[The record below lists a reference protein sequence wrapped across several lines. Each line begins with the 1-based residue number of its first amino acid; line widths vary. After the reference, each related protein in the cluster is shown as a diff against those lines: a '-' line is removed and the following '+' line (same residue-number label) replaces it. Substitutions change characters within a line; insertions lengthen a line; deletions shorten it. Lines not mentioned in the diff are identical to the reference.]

1 MESKPEESEGLTE
14 SLSKA
19 SIAEETPTAK
29 PEEPAGLT
37 QTASTS
43 VPDPEEDDLDDLD
56 DMLDDFTPSKP
67 DPAPPTKATTTAPSI
82 PAPSEEI
89 GISDEDFAKQ
99 LQAGMAELLGGLEN
113 SSEMPDMA
121 ALENIMKEL
130 GVGGASTLEEA
141 AEPSPPSSSSAVEKD
156 KQKDKGTDETAAAT
170 ATEKSFQET
179 IKETMARMKASDT
192 QSTAASASAPDSSDD
207 LVAEMLKAMQA
218 SGMEG
223 EGSEE
228 DFSKMLLGMMEQLT
242 NKDILYEPMKELDD
256 KFPAWMERNEGKV
269 DEVDMKRYREQRGF
283 VREIVGRFERTG
295 YTDEN
300 VADRE
305 FIVERMQKMQAAG
318 SPPPDLV
325 GDMEAAQE
333 AFGAPEEGCPQQ

>member
-1 MESKPEESEGLTE
+1 
-14 SLSKA
+14 
-19 SIAEETPTAK
+19 
-29 PEEPAGLT
+29 
-37 QTASTS
+37 
-43 VPDPEEDDLDDLD
+43 
-56 DMLDDFTPSKP
+56 
-67 DPAPPTKATTTAPSI
+67 PPTKATTTTTAPSI

-130 GVGGASTLEEA
+130 GVGGASALEEA
-141 AEPSPPSSSSAVEKD
+141 AESSPPSSSSAVEKD
-156 KQKDKGTDETAAAT
+156 KQKEKDTDKTAAAA

-256 KFPAWMERNEGKV
+256 KFPAWMEKNEGKV
-269 DEVDMKRYREQRGF
+269 DEADMKRYREQRGF